1 MAAERVE
8 DLLRHRLAPTLLF
21 LAVWLLLTGDMHPL
35 SVLMAA
41 AGSLAAVL
49 FSAEALGP
57 RDPNATRLPFRP
69 DLMAAYFAVVLI
81 QSYAAGLNLIARM
94 ISGRYHPGLVRIRT
108 RLRSRIGQTLLANTI
123 SLIPGTLSLWM
134 VDRHIIVHW
143 FDMKT
148 DHGLKAGRL
157 IKQDT
162 ERYLER
168 LFG

>member
-1 MAAERVE
+1 MEELFRN
-8 DLLRHRLAPTLLF
+8 RLAPALLF
-21 LAVWLLLTGDMHPL
+21 LAAWLLLTGDVHPL
-35 SVLMAA
+35 SISLAS

-57 RDPNATRLPFRP
+57 RPARDARLPFRP
-69 DLMAAYFAVVLI
+69 DLLAAYFAVVLL
-81 QSYAAGLNLIARM
+81 QSYAAGLNLVVRM
-94 ISGRYHPGLVRIRT
+94 ITGRYRPGLVRIRT
-108 RLRSRIGQTLLANTI
+108 RLRSRVGQTLLANTI

-134 VDRHIIVHW
+134 ADRHIIVHW

-148 DHGLKAGRL
+148 DHGMKAGRL
-157 IKQDT
+157 IKQDV